1 MQNTGT
7 YLVAATALFGVLAFG
22 VAPINAQTIDTRVGE
37 LKYENGYPTQE
48 TSQKLYDEMDLQRAS
63 QAYMWSVPAVNF
75 ASIRAGWF
83 RDLGATYNDIILYPD
98 FLDTK
103 SSYLTGN
110 NTTIYAA
117 SQIDLKDGPVVVE
130 VPAGPTAGMFADL
143 WFRTSGVGRLGP
155 DKARAAST
163 CSCRRATRV
172 SCRRKGISSC
182 TPPRMMPTT
191 SSVAS

>member
-1 MQNTGT
+1 MMTVRKRSLIVAGALLGALASGT
-7 YLVAATALFGVLAFG
+7 
-22 VAPINAQTIDTRVGE
+22 APGSAQTIDPRIGE
-37 LKYENGYPTQE
+37 LKYENGYPTRE
-48 TSQKLYDEMDLQRAS
+48 TSQKLYDEMDFQRAC

-103 SSYLTGN
+103 AIYLTGN

-117 SQIDLKDGPVVVE
+117 SQIDLAKDGPVVVE

-143 WFRTSGVGRLGP
+143 WF
-155 DKARAAST
+155 
-163 CSCRRATRV
+163 
-172 SCRRKGISSC
+172 
-182 TPPRMMPTT
+182 
-191 SSVAS
+191 